1 MKILVG
7 LKRVIDDRI
16 TARPNSAGTA
26 VDLNGVKMAP
36 NPFDEIAL
44 EEALKLKEAGKATEV
59 IALGIGGDKTPETLR
74 TALAMGADK
83 AVHVPFDGET
93 DAFDVAQVF
102 AKAANELGAGLVL
115 MGKQAIDSD
124 NGQTP
129 SMTAEL
135 LGWPQALNAY
145 SIDLS
150 GQGESMDA
158 SVTCEID
165 GGLET
170 FGFKMPAV
178 ISVDLRLN
186 TPRFVKMPDIIK
198 ARSKPIDTMEFAFS
212 ENRIQIESV
221 VTPKQERKNII
232 VETADELAQKLEGQL

>member
-7 LKRVIDDRI
+7 FKRVIDYRI
-16 TARPNSAGTA
+16 TARPNSTGTA

-59 IALGIGGDKTPETLR
+59 IALGIGDDKTPETLR

-83 AVHVPFDGET
+83 AVHVPCAT
-93 DAFDVAQVF
+93 SADAFDIAQVF
-102 AKAANELGAGLVL
+102 AKAAHELGCGMVL
-115 MGKQAIDSD
+115 MGKQAIDTD

-145 SIDLS
+145 SIELN
-150 GQGESMDA
+150 GEDA

-170 FGFKMPAV
+170 FGFKTPAV

-198 ARSKPIDTMEFAFS
+198 ARSKPIDTMEFPFA
-212 ENRIQIESV
+212 ENRIQIDKV
-221 VTPKQERKNII
+221 FTPKQERQNII
-232 VETADELAQKLEGQL
+232 FETTDELAQKLEGQL

>member
-1 MKILVG
+1 MKVLVG
-7 LKRVIDDRI
+7 FKRVIDYRI

-44 EEALKLKEAGKATEV
+44 EEALKLKEAGKATEI
-59 IALGIGGDKTPETLR
+59 IALGIGDSKTPETLR

-83 AVHVPFDGET
+83 AIHVPFEGTT
-93 DAFDVAQVF
+93 DPFDVAQIF
-102 AKAANELGAGLVL
+102 AKVANELGCELIL
-115 MGKQAIDSD
+115 MGKQAIDTD

-145 SIDLS
+145 KIDLN
-150 GQGESMDA
+150 GNQA

-170 FGFKMPAV
+170 FGFKLPAV

-198 ARSKPIDTMEFAFS
+198 ARSKPIETMDFAFS
-212 ENRIQIESV
+212 ENRLQVESV
-221 VTPKQERKNII
+221 FTPKQERQNIML
-232 VETADELAQKLEGQL
+232 ETADELAQKLEGRL

>member
-7 LKRVIDDRI
+7 FKRVIDYRI

-74 TALAMGADK
+74 AALAMGADK

-102 AKAANELGAGLVL
+102 AKAANEVDAGLVL
-115 MGKQAIDSD
+115 MGKQAIDTD

-145 SIDLS
+145 SIDLN
-150 GQGESMDA
+150 GEDA

-170 FGFKMPAV
+170 FGFKVPAV

-198 ARSKPIDTMEFAFS
+198 ARSKPIETMEFTFT

>member
-7 LKRVIDDRI
+7 FKRVIDYRI
-16 TARPNSAGTA
+16 TARPNGQNTA

-59 IALGIGGDKTPETLR
+59 IALGIGDDKTPETLR

-83 AVHVPFDGET
+83 AIHVLSPQNV

-102 AKAANELGAGLVL
+102 AKVAKDQGCDLILL
-115 MGKQAIDSD
+115 GKQAIDTD

-129 SMTAEL
+129 SMAAEL

-145 SIDLS
+145 KIDVN
-150 GQGESMDA
+150 GTA
-158 SVTCEID
+158 ATVTCEID

-170 FGFKMPAV
+170 FGFTLPAV

-198 ARSKPIDTMEFAFS
+198 ARAKPIEAAEFSFA
-212 ENRIQIESV
+212 ENRIVIEKV
-221 VTPKQERKNII
+221 FTPKQQRQNMMF
-232 VETADELAQKLEGQL
+232 ETVDDLAKKLEGQL